1 MAAGSYACDA
11 AEGTPDGVGVT
22 TLASGQC
29 ACPAGM
35 YTGSVGQTS
44 CTAECSHRDPVAQAP
59 STREH
64 RHDGV
69 RGGAERRLCVPQW

>member
-11 AEGTPDGVGVT
+11 AEVTPDGVGVT

-35 YTGSVGQTS
+35 YTGGVGQTS
-44 CTAECSHRDPVAQAP
+44 CAAAESGKYQGSAGDTTARNQRSWLL
-59 STREH
+59 
-64 RHDGV
+64 
-69 RGGAERRLCVPQW
+69 RL